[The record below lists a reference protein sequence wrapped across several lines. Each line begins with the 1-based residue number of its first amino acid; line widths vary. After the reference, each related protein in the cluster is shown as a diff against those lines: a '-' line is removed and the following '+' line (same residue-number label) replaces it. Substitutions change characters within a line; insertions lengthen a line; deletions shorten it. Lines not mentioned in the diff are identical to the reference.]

1 MIMSLKTFIAVVLAA
16 CFTMFSA
23 SALAEEPQID
33 AQSACVIDSATGNE
47 LYAKNADQ
55 RMYPGGTTM
64 MMTSILGVE
73 SGKLDTVMTVSDASQ
88 QLAGD
93 VSRLGIYPGDK
104 VTLRNALTGMM
115 TVGGCDVAYDAAV
128 TVSPSLDS
136 FVQSMNEKAASIGAS
151 HTHFTNPA
159 GLPDENH
166 YSTAR
171 DLAKIGAYA
180 MKSADFRGLV
190 NHAFFDMPYAD
201 SGTKH
206 CETTNEFLTSG
217 FAGADGI
224 KTGATNDGGPCLVA
238 SATRNGHTLVAS
250 ILNSGDRA
258 GDAAA
263 LLTYGFERLSAPA
276 AAVKNVTTA
285 TTATA
290 AEKAAVAASQAVT
303 QTGRASNAPADA
315 DEAYVLRDAPAG
327 QTLSQIA
334 AQQKQ
339 AARIAAENQNEK

>member
-1 MIMSLKTFIAVVLAA
+1 MIMSLKTSIAVVLAA

-23 SALAEEPQID
+23 SALAAEPQID
-33 AQSACVIDSATGNE
+33 AQAACVIDSTTGNE

-115 TVGGCDVAYDAAV
+115 TVGGCDAAYDAAV

-136 FVQSMNEKAASIGAS
+136 FVQAMNAKAAAIGAR

-190 NHAFFDMPYAD
+190 NHASFDMPYAD

-217 FAGADGI
+217 FMGADGI

-238 SATRNGHTLVAS
+238 SATRDGHTLVAS
-250 ILNSGDRA
+250 ILNSSDRA

-263 LLTYGFERLSAPA
+263 LLTYGFAQLAAPA
-276 AAVKNVTTA
+276 APVSAA
-285 TTATA
+285 TNATA
-290 AEKAAVAASQAVT
+290 AEKAAVAASRAVT
-303 QTGRASNAPADA
+303 QAANAYNASADA
-315 DEAYVLRDAPAG
+315 EEAYVLRDAPAG

-339 AARIAAENQNEK
+339 AAHITAENQKEK

>member
-1 MIMSLKTFIAVVLAA
+1 MIMSLKTSIAVVLAA

-23 SALAEEPQID
+23 SALAAEPQID
-33 AQSACVIDSATGNE
+33 AQAACVIDSTTGNE

-115 TVGGCDVAYDAAV
+115 TVGGCDAAYDAAV

-136 FVQSMNEKAASIGAS
+136 FVQVMNAKAVAIGAS

-190 NHAFFDMPYAD
+190 NHASFDMPYAD

-217 FAGADGI
+217 FMGADGI

-250 ILNSGDRA
+250 ILNSSDRA

-263 LLTYGFERLSAPA
+263 LLTYGFAQLAAPA
-276 AAVKNVTTA
+276 APVSAA
-285 TTATA
+285 TNATA
-290 AEKAAVAASQAVT
+290 AEKAAVAASRAVT
-303 QTGRASNAPADA
+303 QAANAYNASADA
-315 DEAYVLRDAPAG
+315 EEAYVLRDAPAG

-339 AARIAAENQNEK
+339 AAQITAENQKEK

>member
-1 MIMSLKTFIAVVLAA
+1 MIMSLKTSIAVVLAA

-23 SALAEEPQID
+23 SALAAEPQID
-33 AQSACVIDSATGNE
+33 AQAACVIDSTTGNE

-115 TVGGCDVAYDAAV
+115 TVGGCDAAYDAAV

-136 FVQSMNEKAASIGAS
+136 FVQDMNAKAAAIGAS

-190 NHAFFDMPYAD
+190 NHASFDMPYAD

-217 FAGADGI
+217 FTGADGI

-250 ILNSGDRA
+250 ILNSSDRA

-263 LLTYGFERLSAPA
+263 LLTYGFAQMAVPA
-276 AAVKNVTTA
+276 APVSAA
-285 TTATA
+285 TNATA
-290 AEKAAVAASQAVT
+290 AEKAAVAASRAVT
-303 QTGRASNAPADA
+303 QAANAYNASADA
-315 DEAYVLRDAPAG
+315 EEAYVLRDAPAG

-339 AARIAAENQNEK
+339 AAQITAENQKEK

>member
-1 MIMSLKTFIAVVLAA
+1 MIMSLKTSIAVVLAA

-23 SALAEEPQID
+23 SALAAEPQID
-33 AQSACVIDSATGNE
+33 AQAACVIDSTTGNE

-115 TVGGCDVAYDAAV
+115 TVGGCDAAYDAAV

-136 FVQSMNEKAASIGAS
+136 FVQVMNAKAVAIGAS

-190 NHAFFDMPYAD
+190 NHASFDMPYAD

-217 FAGADGI
+217 FMGADGI

-238 SATRNGHTLVAS
+238 SATRDGHTLVAS
-250 ILNSGDRA
+250 ILNSSDRA

-263 LLTYGFERLSAPA
+263 LLTYGFAQLAAPA
-276 AAVKNVTTA
+276 APVSAA
-285 TTATA
+285 TNATA
-290 AEKAAVAASQAVT
+290 AEKAAVAASRAVT
-303 QTGRASNAPADA
+303 QAANAYNASADA
-315 DEAYVLRDAPAG
+315 EEAYVLRDAPAG

-339 AARIAAENQNEK
+339 AAQITAENQKEK

>member
-1 MIMSLKTFIAVVLAA
+1 MIMSLKTSIAVVLAA

-23 SALAEEPQID
+23 SALAAEPQID
-33 AQSACVIDSATGNE
+33 AQAACVIDSTTGNE

-115 TVGGCDVAYDAAV
+115 
-128 TVSPSLDS
+128 VSPSLDS
-136 FVQSMNEKAASIGAS
+136 FVQAMNAKAAAIGAS

-190 NHAFFDMPYAD
+190 NHASFDMPYAD

-217 FAGADGI
+217 FMGADGI

-238 SATRNGHTLVAS
+238 SATRDGHTLVAS
-250 ILNSGDRA
+250 ILNSSDRA

-263 LLTYGFERLSAPA
+263 LLTYGFAQLAAPA
-276 AAVKNVTTA
+276 APVSAA
-285 TTATA
+285 TNATA
-290 AEKAAVAASQAVT
+290 AEKAAVAASRAVT
-303 QTGRASNAPADA
+303 QAANAYNASADA
-315 DEAYVLRDAPAG
+315 EEAYVLRDAPAG

-339 AARIAAENQNEK
+339 AAQITAENQKEK

>member
-1 MIMSLKTFIAVVLAA
+1 
-16 CFTMFSA
+16 
-23 SALAEEPQID
+23 
-33 AQSACVIDSATGNE
+33 
-47 LYAKNADQ
+47 
-55 RMYPGGTTM
+55 M

-115 TVGGCDVAYDAAV
+115 TVGGCDAAYDAAV

-136 FVQSMNEKAASIGAS
+136 FVQAMNAKAAAIGAS

-190 NHAFFDMPYAD
+190 NHASFDMPYAD

-217 FAGADGI
+217 FTGADGI

-250 ILNSGDRA
+250 ILNSSDRA

-263 LLTYGFERLSAPA
+263 LLTYGFAQLAAPA
-276 AAVKNVTTA
+276 APVSAA
-285 TTATA
+285 TNATA

-303 QTGRASNAPADA
+303 QAANAYNASADA
-315 DEAYVLRDAPAG
+315 EEAYVLRDAPAG

-339 AARIAAENQNEK
+339 AAQITAENQKEK

>member
-1 MIMSLKTFIAVVLAA
+1 
-16 CFTMFSA
+16 
-23 SALAEEPQID
+23 
-33 AQSACVIDSATGNE
+33 
-47 LYAKNADQ
+47 
-55 RMYPGGTTM
+55 
-64 MMTSILGVE
+64 
-73 SGKLDTVMTVSDASQ
+73 MTVSDASQ

-115 TVGGCDVAYDAAV
+115 TVGGCDAAYDAAV

-136 FVQSMNEKAASIGAS
+136 FVQVMNAKAVAIGAS

-190 NHAFFDMPYAD
+190 NHASFDMPYAD

-217 FAGADGI
+217 FMGADGI

-250 ILNSGDRA
+250 ILNSSDRA

-263 LLTYGFERLSAPA
+263 LLTYGFAQLAAPA
-276 AAVKNVTTA
+276 APVSAA
-285 TTATA
+285 TNATA
-290 AEKAAVAASQAVT
+290 AEKAAVAASRAVT
-303 QTGRASNAPADA
+303 QAANAYNASADA
-315 DEAYVLRDAPAG
+315 EEAYVLRDAPAG

-339 AARIAAENQNEK
+339 AAQITAENQKEK

>member
-1 MIMSLKTFIAVVLAA
+1 
-16 CFTMFSA
+16 
-23 SALAEEPQID
+23 
-33 AQSACVIDSATGNE
+33 
-47 LYAKNADQ
+47 
-55 RMYPGGTTM
+55 
-64 MMTSILGVE
+64 
-73 SGKLDTVMTVSDASQ
+73 
-88 QLAGD
+88 
-93 VSRLGIYPGDK
+93 
-104 VTLRNALTGMM
+104 MM
-115 TVGGCDVAYDAAV
+115 TVGGCDAAYDAAV

-136 FVQSMNEKAASIGAS
+136 FVQAMNAKAAAIGAS

-190 NHAFFDMPYAD
+190 NHASFDMPYAD

-217 FAGADGI
+217 FMGADGI

-238 SATRNGHTLVAS
+238 SATRDGHTLVAS
-250 ILNSGDRA
+250 ILNSSDRA

-263 LLTYGFERLSAPA
+263 LLTYGFAQLAAPA
-276 AAVKNVTTA
+276 APVSAA
-285 TTATA
+285 TNATA
-290 AEKAAVAASQAVT
+290 AEKAAVAASRAVT
-303 QTGRASNAPADA
+303 QAANAYNASADA
-315 DEAYVLRDAPAG
+315 EEAYVLRDVPAG

-339 AARIAAENQNEK
+339 AAQITAENQKEK

>member
-1 MIMSLKTFIAVVLAA
+1 
-16 CFTMFSA
+16 
-23 SALAEEPQID
+23 
-33 AQSACVIDSATGNE
+33 
-47 LYAKNADQ
+47 
-55 RMYPGGTTM
+55 
-64 MMTSILGVE
+64 
-73 SGKLDTVMTVSDASQ
+73 MTVSDASQ

-115 TVGGCDVAYDAAV
+115 TVGGCDAAYDAAV

-136 FVQSMNEKAASIGAS
+136 FVQAMNAKAAAIGAS

-190 NHAFFDMPYAD
+190 NHASFDMPYAD

-217 FAGADGI
+217 FMGADGI

-238 SATRNGHTLVAS
+238 SATRDGHTLVAS
-250 ILNSGDRA
+250 ILNSSDRA

-263 LLTYGFERLSAPA
+263 LLTYGFAQLAAPA
-276 AAVKNVTTA
+276 APVSAA
-285 TTATA
+285 TNATA
-290 AEKAAVAASQAVT
+290 AEKAAVAASRAVT
-303 QTGRASNAPADA
+303 QAANAYNASADA
-315 DEAYVLRDAPAG
+315 EEAYVLRDAPAG

-339 AARIAAENQNEK
+339 AAQITAENQKEK

>member
-1 MIMSLKTFIAVVLAA
+1 MIMSLKTSIAVVLAA

-23 SALAEEPQID
+23 SALAAEPQID
-33 AQSACVIDSATGNE
+33 AQAACVIDSTTGNE

-115 TVGGCDVAYDAAV
+115 TVGGCDAAYDAAV

-136 FVQSMNEKAASIGAS
+136 FVQVMNAKAVAIGAS

-190 NHAFFDMPYAD
+190 NHASFDMPYAD

-217 FAGADGI
+217 FMGADGI

-250 ILNSGDRA
+250 ILNSSDRA

-263 LLTYGFERLSAPA
+263 LLTYVFAQLAAPA
-276 AAVKNVTTA
+276 APVSAA
-285 TTATA
+285 TNATA
-290 AEKAAVAASQAVT
+290 AEKAAVAASRAVT
-303 QTGRASNAPADA
+303 QAANAYNASADA
-315 DEAYVLRDAPAG
+315 EEAYVLRDAPAG

-339 AARIAAENQNEK
+339 AAQITAENQKEK

>member
-1 MIMSLKTFIAVVLAA
+1 MIMSLKTSIAVVLAA

-136 FVQSMNEKAASIGAS
+136 FVQSMNEKAACYWGQS
-151 HTHFTNPA
+151 
-159 GLPDENH
+159 
-166 YSTAR
+166 
-171 DLAKIGAYA
+171 YA
-180 MKSADFRGLV
+180 LHQSCR
-190 NHAFFDMPYAD
+190 
-201 SGTKH
+201 
-206 CETTNEFLTSG
+206 TS
-217 FAGADGI
+217 
-224 KTGATNDGGPCLVA
+224 
-238 SATRNGHTLVAS
+238 
-250 ILNSGDRA
+250 
-258 GDAAA
+258 
-263 LLTYGFERLSAPA
+263 
-276 AAVKNVTTA
+276 
-285 TTATA
+285 
-290 AEKAAVAASQAVT
+290 
-303 QTGRASNAPADA
+303 
-315 DEAYVLRDAPAG
+315 
-327 QTLSQIA
+327 
-334 AQQKQ
+334 
-339 AARIAAENQNEK
+339 